1 MINLVIV
8 QKVVGDFSSWVNP
21 FHVPLCGGVLL
32 TTHMPSLVQKTL
44 PRETE
49 GAKLTLAHSSNLL
62 LLNDRV

>member
-1 MINLVIV
+1 M
-8 QKVVGDFSSWVNP
+8 GE
-21 FHVPLCGGVLL
+21 PLPRSPLWWCTPL